1 MQFKRFLSVELFL
14 VVGLFYVF
22 FLFGIQ
28 KFIFPEYWEGWIPMW
43 MDGFLGISKAL
54 WNKLIGAAEVV
65 MAIGLLFRQ
74 TRRLAALL
82 MALHLLAIVYITR
95 LSDIGIRDTGLLL
108 MAVALVVPK
117 K

>member
-1 MQFKRFLSVELFL
+1 MELFL
-14 VVGLFYVF
+14 VAGLFYVF

-28 KFIFPEYWEGWIPMW
+28 KFTSPEYWEGWIPMW

-54 WNKLIGAAEVV
+54 WNKFIGAAEVV
-65 MAIGLLFRQ
+65 MAIGILFRQ

-82 MALHLLAIVYITR
+82 MALHLLAIVSITR
-95 LSDIGIRDTGLLL
+95 LSDIGIRDTALLL
-108 MAVALVVPK
+108 MAASLVLPK